1 MQESIIFKYTPNNTP
16 EVEESI
22 LSFKKQIKRI
32 KFTVKENTIQKSKSM
47 IKSSK
52 TTQIRALLIINK
64 LNKSY

>member
-1 MQESIIFKYTPNNTP
+1 MQESIIFKYTPNTP

-52 TTQIRALLIINK
+52 TTKIRALLIINK